1 MRFLANEN
9 FPNPSIRLLR
19 DHGIYVKSIVEECPG
34 ITDNEVI
41 GIAQKEY
48 LIILTFDRDYGELLF
63 RYALNNPPSVVFFR
77 YKGYHPVFSS
87 EFILK
92 LLAENTIM
100 LEGNFTVIEENNI
113 RQRKYG

>member
-1 MRFLANEN
+1 MACQFVQE
-9 FPNPSIRLLR
+9 LR
-19 DHGIYVKSIVEECPG
+19 DSIGEISIHIAVLIETIQEHSV
-34 ITDNEVI
+34 ITD
-41 GIAQKEY
+41 AQKED